1 MTAGKHVGEEQ
12 KCSPFLFPK
21 IPPDPPKKGAPVV
34 FLAAIC
40 TPTGHAVSKQTW
52 QRLAHFRVP
61 GYWWVE
67 GEELCLKAG
76 V

>member
-1 MTAGKHVGEEQ
+1 MLGRNRNA
-12 KCSPFLFPK
+12 PLFSFSQ
-21 IPPDPPKKGAPVV
+21 DPTRVPKKGAPVV

-40 TPTGHAVSKQTW
+40 TPTGHAASKLTW

>member
-52 QRLAHFRVP
+52 QRLAHLRVA

>member
-1 MTAGKHVGEEQ
+1 MGRNRNA
-12 KCSPFLFPK
+12 PLFFPK
-21 IPPDPPKKGAPVV
+21 IPPDPPKKEAPVV
-34 FLAAIC
+34 LLAAIC
-40 TPTGHAVSKQTW
+40 TPMGHAVSKLAW
-52 QRLAHFRVP
+52 QRLALFGVP